1 VIMMA
6 KPKAIQIPLSEKMRQ
21 RCPELFVWIESQE
34 NPNEATRKVLEHFIA
49 LYGTQSVDNEEIK
62 LGMAKDLL
70 SAKGMLQGDIPR
82 GLPSKSPLTYK
93 QPEEGNVI
101 EKVESSIVTANE
113 DNQPK
118 DVHIEKSKEK
128 TQEDPVNKPIERKID
143 MNKWTN

>member
-1 VIMMA
+1 MMA

-101 EKVESSIVTANE
+101 EEVESSIITV
-113 DNQPK
+113 
-118 DVHIEKSKEK
+118 KEGK
-128 TQEDPVNKPIERKID
+128 QPIERNID
-143 MNKWTN
+143 INKWTNQ

>member
-1 VIMMA
+1 MMA

-70 SAKGMLQGDIPR
+70 SAKGMLQGEIPR

-101 EKVESSIVTANE
+101 EEVESSIVTANE

-118 DVHIEKSKEK
+118 NVHIEKSKEK
-128 TQEDPVNKPIERKID
+128 TQEDPVNKPIKRNID

>member
-1 VIMMA
+1 MMA

-82 GLPSKSPLTYK
+82 GVPSKSPLTYK

-101 EKVESSIVTANE
+101 EKVESSIGTANKE
-113 DNQPK
+113 NQLK
-118 DVHIEKSKEK
+118 DVHIEKSEEK
-128 TQEDPVNKPIERKID
+128 TQEDPVNKPIERNID
-143 MNKWTN
+143 INKWTN

>member
-1 VIMMA
+1 MA

-34 NPNEATRKVLEHFIA
+34 NPNEATRKVLEHFIS

-93 QPEEGNVI
+93 QPEEDNVI
-101 EKVESSIVTANE
+101 EKVESPTGTASE
-113 DNQPK
+113 ENQPK
-118 DVHIEKSKEK
+118 DVHIEKRGEE
-128 TQEDPVNKPIERKID
+128 TQEDPVNKPIERNID
-143 MNKWTN
+143 LNKWTN

>member
-1 VIMMA
+1 MMA

-101 EKVESSIVTANE
+101 EEVESSIVTANE

-118 DVHIEKSKEK
+118 NIHIEKSKEK
-128 TQEDPVNKPIERKID
+128 TQEDPVNKPIKRNID

>member
-1 VIMMA
+1 MA

-101 EKVESSIVTANE
+101 EKAESSIVTANE

-118 DVHIEKSKEK
+118 NVHIEKSKEK
-128 TQEDPVNKPIERKID
+128 TQEDPVNKPIKRNID

>member
-1 VIMMA
+1 MMA

-101 EKVESSIVTANE
+101 EEVENSIVTANE
-113 DNQPK
+113 DNQQK
-118 DVHIEKSKEK
+118 NVHIEKSKEK
-128 TQEDPVNKPIERKID
+128 TQEDPVNKPIERNID
-143 MNKWTN
+143 INKWTN

>member
-1 VIMMA
+1 MA

-34 NPNEATRKVLEHFIA
+34 NPNEATRKVLEHFIS

-93 QPEEGNVI
+93 QPEEANVI
-101 EKVESSIVTANE
+101 EEVEGVIGTSNE
-113 DNQPK
+113 ENQPK

-128 TQEDPVNKPIERKID
+128 IQEDPVNKPIERNID
-143 MNKWTN
+143 INKWTN

>member
-1 VIMMA
+1 MMA

-113 DNQPK
+113 VNQPK
-118 DVHIEKSKEK
+118 NVHMEKSKEK
-128 TQEDPVNKPIERKID
+128 TQEDSVNKSIKRNID

>member
-1 VIMMA
+1 MMA

-101 EKVESSIVTANE
+101 EKAKSSIVTANE

-118 DVHIEKSKEK
+118 NVHIEKSKEK
-128 TQEDPVNKPIERKID
+128 TQEDPVNKPIKRNID

>member
-1 VIMMA
+1 MMA

-101 EKVESSIVTANE
+101 EKAESSIVTANE

-118 DVHIEKSKEK
+118 NVHIEKSKEK
-128 TQEDPVNKPIERKID
+128 TQEDLVNKPIKRNID

>member
-1 VIMMA
+1 MA

-101 EKVESSIVTANE
+101 EEVESSIGTANE

-118 DVHIEKSKEK
+118 NVHIEKSKEK
-128 TQEDPVNKPIERKID
+128 TQEDPVNKPIKRNID
-143 MNKWTN
+143 MNKWTNK

>member
-1 VIMMA
+1 MMA

-93 QPEEGNVI
+93 QPDEGNVI
-101 EKVESSIVTANE
+101 EE
-113 DNQPK
+113 NQPK

-128 TQEDPVNKPIERKID
+128 IQEDPVNKPIERNID
-143 MNKWTN
+143 INKWTN

>member
-1 VIMMA
+1 MMA

-101 EKVESSIVTANE
+101 EEVESSIVTANE

-118 DVHIEKSKEK
+118 NIHIEKSKEK
-128 TQEDPVNKPIERKID
+128 TQEDPVNKPIERNID

>member
-1 VIMMA
+1 MMA

-101 EKVESSIVTANE
+101 EEVESSIITT
-113 DNQPK
+113 
-118 DVHIEKSKEK
+118 KEGK
-128 TQEDPVNKPIERKID
+128 QPIERNID
-143 MNKWTN
+143 INKWTNQ

>member
-1 VIMMA
+1 MMA

-101 EKVESSIVTANE
+101 EEVESSIVTANE
-113 DNQPK
+113 DNQPQN
-118 DVHIEKSKEK
+118 VHIEKSKEK
-128 TQEDPVNKPIERKID
+128 TQEDPVNKPIKRNID

>member
-1 VIMMA
+1 MA

-93 QPEEGNVI
+93 QPEEGNAI
-101 EKVESSIVTANE
+101 EEVESSIVTANE
-113 DNQPK
+113 DNQSEN
-118 DVHIEKSKEK
+118 VHIEKSKEK
-128 TQEDPVNKPIERKID
+128 TQEDPVNKPIERNID
-143 MNKWTN
+143 INKWTN

>member
-1 VIMMA
+1 MA

-70 SAKGMLQGDIPR
+70 SAKGMLQGEIPR

-101 EKVESSIVTANE
+101 EEVESSIVTANE

-118 DVHIEKSKEK
+118 NVHIEKSKEK
-128 TQEDPVNKPIERKID
+128 TQEDPVNKPIKRNID

>member
-1 VIMMA
+1 MA

-101 EKVESSIVTANE
+101 EEVESSIITV
-113 DNQPK
+113 
-118 DVHIEKSKEK
+118 KEGK
-128 TQEDPVNKPIERKID
+128 QPIERNID
-143 MNKWTN
+143 INKWTNQ

>member
-1 VIMMA
+1 MA

-101 EKVESSIVTANE
+101 EEVESSIVTANE

-118 DVHIEKSKEK
+118 NVHIEKSKEK
-128 TQEDPVNKPIERKID
+128 TQEDPVNKPIERNID

>member
-1 VIMMA
+1 MMA

-101 EKVESSIVTANE
+101 EEVESSIVTANE

-118 DVHIEKSKEK
+118 NVHIEKLKEK
-128 TQEDPVNKPIERKID
+128 TQEDPVNKSIKRNID

>member
-1 VIMMA
+1 MA

-34 NPNEATRKVLEHFIA
+34 NPNEATRKVLEHFIS

-101 EKVESSIVTANE
+101 EKVERSTGTANE
-113 DNQPK
+113 ENRPK
-118 DVHIEKSKEK
+118 DVHIEKPGEK
-128 TQEDPVNKPIERKID
+128 TQEDPVNKPIERNIN
-143 MNKWTN
+143 MNKWTHE

>member
-1 VIMMA
+1 MA
-6 KPKAIQIPLSEKMRQ
+6 KTKAIQIPLSEKMRQ

-49 LYGTQSVDNEEIK
+49 LYGTQSVDNEEVK

-101 EKVESSIVTANE
+101 EEVESSIGTANE

-118 DVHIEKSKEK
+118 NVHIEKSKEK
-128 TQEDPVNKPIERKID
+128 TQEDPVNKPIKRNID
-143 MNKWTN
+143 MNKWTNK

>member
-1 VIMMA
+1 MMA

-101 EKVESSIVTANE
+101 EEVESSIVTTNE
-113 DNQPK
+113 DNQLK
-118 DVHIEKSKEK
+118 NVHIEKSKEE
-128 TQEDPVNKPIERKID
+128 TQEDPVNKPIERNID
-143 MNKWTN
+143 INKWTN

>member
-1 VIMMA
+1 MMA

-101 EKVESSIVTANE
+101 EEVESSIVTTNE
-113 DNQPK
+113 DNQQK
-118 DVHIEKSKEK
+118 NVHIEKSKEK
-128 TQEDPVNKPIERKID
+128 TQEDPVNKPIERNID
-143 MNKWTN
+143 INKWTN

>member
-1 VIMMA
+1 MA

-101 EKVESSIVTANE
+101 EEVESSIVTANE

-118 DVHIEKSKEK
+118 NVHIEKLKEK
-128 TQEDPVNKPIERKID
+128 TQEDPVNKSIKRNID

>member
-1 VIMMA
+1 MMA

-70 SAKGMLQGDIPR
+70 SAKGMLQGEIPR

-101 EKVESSIVTANE
+101 EEVESSIVTANQ

-118 DVHIEKSKEK
+118 NVHIEKSKEK
-128 TQEDPVNKPIERKID
+128 TQEDPVNKPIKRNID

>member
-1 VIMMA
+1 MMA

-93 QPEEGNVI
+93 QLEEGNVI
-101 EKVESSIVTANE
+101 EEGEGLIGTSNE
-113 DNQPK
+113 ENQPK
-118 DVHIEKSKEK
+118 DVRIEKSKEK
-128 TQEDPVNKPIERKID
+128 NQEDPVNKPIERNID
-143 MNKWTN
+143 INKWTN

>member
-1 VIMMA
+1 MA

-101 EKVESSIVTANE
+101 EEVESSIVTANE
-113 DNQPK
+113 DNQQK

-128 TQEDPVNKPIERKID
+128 TQEDPVNKPIERNID
-143 MNKWTN
+143 INKWTN

>member
-1 VIMMA
+1 MMA

-101 EKVESSIVTANE
+101 EEVESSIVTANE
-113 DNQPK
+113 DNQPEN
-118 DVHIEKSKEK
+118 VHIEKSKEK
-128 TQEDPVNKPIERKID
+128 TQEDPVNKPIERNID
-143 MNKWTN
+143 INKWTN

>member
-1 VIMMA
+1 MA

-34 NPNEATRKVLEHFIA
+34 NPNEATRKVLEHFIS

-93 QPEEGNVI
+93 QPEEGHVV
-101 EKVESSIVTANE
+101 EKVESSSRTANE
-113 DNQPK
+113 KNQLE
-118 DVHIEKSKEK
+118 DVHMEKSEEK
-128 TQEDPVNKPIERKID
+128 TQEDPVNKPIERNID
-143 MNKWTN
+143 INKWTN